1 MGKELFDNIP
11 SKVADLLSDVKN
23 GRIGLPDLQRPFVW
37 KDNKVRELLDSMMK
51 GYPIGYIMLWA
62 SPDDYENTGYIGK
75 NDKMYKRP
83 DDLVIDG
90 QQRLTA
96 LLAAMYGVTIKDK
109 NYKERKIRISFNP
122 LTREFAVWTQAYER
136 NPEWISE
143 ISSVFAAD
151 QEHNISKFRKAYI
164 KTANEGRTKNNE
176 PELTEDE
183 EDIIEENINDLLNL
197 GIYSLPTLKINSKAD
212 EEDVADIFVRVNS
225 GGQNLTEKNFIE
237 TLIAVYDNDVHDKIN
252 KINSKADEED
262 VADIFVRVN
271 SGGQNLTE
279 KNFIETLIAVYDNDV
294 HDKINKFC
302 AESRIPANGTSFNQ
316 ILQVDPS
323 HLIRMSVGVGFRR
336 ARLRYAYML
345 LRGKNLKTG
354 EITQDVREENLKI
367 FKESLDMVTNLNN
380 WHAFMNLFASAGYL
394 KGSLVASSN
403 AVVFSYV
410 LYLIGKYDY
419 KVSSVVN
426 NWHAFMNL
434 FASAGYLKGSL
445 VASSNAVVFSY
456 VLYLIGKYDYKV
468 SSVELQKIIRKW
480 IFMST
485 ITGFYTG
492 STESEVEK
500 QFADLRDVHNADE
513 FVAYLNSVIANRF
526 TDDYFEYSLPA
537 ELNSSSAT
545 SPAWY
550 GYVAAINVLGTPM
563 LFSTAPLSQYFV
575 LGTSGDKNSVDK
587 HHIFP
592 KHYLEEIGYDNDR
605 DRNQIANFTYLDYAT
620 NIDISDAPPAEYVGR
635 YRDKLG
641 EDGYKLACAQNAL
654 PENFEQLSYPEFL
667 SQRRLLMAQIVKK
680 AYNELNK

>member
-11 SKVADLLSDVKN
+11 SKVADILSDVKN
-23 GRIGLPDLQRPFVW
+23 GRVGLPDLQRPFVW
-37 KDNKVRELLDSMMK
+37 QDNKVRELLDSMMK

-62 SPDDYENTGYIGK
+62 SPDDYENTVHIGK
-75 NDKMYKRP
+75 NEKIYKRP
-83 DDLVIDG
+83 NDLVIDG

-96 LLAAMYGVTIKDK
+96 LLAAMYGVTIMDK
-109 NYKERKIRISFNP
+109 NYKERAIRISFNP
-122 LTREFAVWTQAYER
+122 LTREFAVWTPAFEK

-143 ISSVFAAD
+143 ISQVFAAD
-151 QEHNISKFRKAYI
+151 EEHNISKFRKAYI
-164 KTANEGRTKNNE
+164 KIVNEGRAKNNE
-176 PELTEDE
+176 EELTEDE
-183 EDIIEENINDLLNL
+183 EDRIEENINDLLNL
-197 GIYSLPTLKINSKAD
+197 GIYSLPTLKINSKAN
-212 EEDVADIFVRVNS
+212 EENVADIFVRVNS

-237 TLIAVYDNDVHDKIN
+237 TLIAVYDN
-252 KINSKADEED
+252 A
-262 VADIFVRVN
+262 
-271 SGGQNLTE
+271 
-279 KNFIETLIAVYDNDV
+279 V

-302 AESRIPANGTSFNQ
+302 ADSRIPANGTSFNQ

-336 ARLRYAYML
+336 ARLRYVYML

-354 EITQDVREENLKI
+354 EITQNIREENLKI

-394 KGSLVASSN
+394 KGSFVASSN

-419 KVSSVVN
+419 K
-426 NWHAFMNL
+426 L
-434 FASAGYLKGSL
+434 
-445 VASSNAVVFSY
+445 
-456 VLYLIGKYDYKV
+456 
-468 SSVELQKIIRKW
+468 SSVELQKIISKW

-492 STESEVEK
+492 STESQVEK

-513 FVAYLNSVIANRF
+513 FVVYLDSVIANRF
-526 TDDYFEYSLPA
+526 TDDYFEYSLPS

-550 GYVAAINVLGTPM
+550 GYIAAINVLGTPM
-563 LFSTAPLSQYFV
+563 LFSTAPLSQYFI
-575 LGTSGDKNSVDK
+575 LGTSGDKNSIDK

-592 KHYLEEIGYDNDR
+592 KNYLGKIGYNNDR

-620 NIDISDAPPAEYVGR
+620 NIDISDAPPTEYVSR

-641 EDGYKLACAQNAL
+641 EEGYKLACKQNAL

-667 SQRRLLMAQIVKK
+667 IKRRILMAQIVKK
-680 AYNELNK
+680 AYDKLNK

>member
-11 SKVADLLSDVKN
+11 SKVEDLLSDVKN

-62 SPDDYENTGYIGK
+62 SPEDYENTGYIGK
-75 NDKMYKRP
+75 NDKIYKQP

-109 NYKERKIRISFNP
+109 DYKERKIRISFNP
-122 LTREFAVWTQAYER
+122 LTREFDVWTPAFER

-143 ISSVFAAD
+143 ISSVFMAD
-151 QEHNISKFRKAYI
+151 QEHNISKLRKAYI
-164 KTANEGRTKNNE
+164 RTVNEGRVKNGE
-176 PELTEDE
+176 SELTDDE
-183 EDIIEENINDLLNL
+183 EDIVEQNINDLLNL
-197 GIYSLPTLKINSKAD
+197 NIYSLPTLKINSKAD

-237 TLIAVYDNDVHDKIN
+237 TLIAVYDN
-252 KINSKADEED
+252 A
-262 VADIFVRVN
+262 
-271 SGGQNLTE
+271 
-279 KNFIETLIAVYDNDV
+279 V

-323 HLIRMSVGVGFRR
+323 HLIRMAVGVGFRR

-345 LRGKNLKTG
+345 LRGKDLKTG
-354 EITQDVREENLKI
+354 EITQDVRQDNLRI
-367 FKESLDMVTNLNN
+367 FKEALDEVTNLNN
-380 WHAFMNLFASAGYL
+380 WHAFMN
-394 KGSLVASSN
+394 LVASSN

-419 KVSSVVN
+419 KVPS
-426 NWHAFMNL
+426 
-434 FASAGYLKGSL
+434 LK
-445 VASSNAVVFSY
+445 
-456 VLYLIGKYDYKV
+456 
-468 SSVELQKIIRKW
+468 LQKIICKW

-500 QFADLRDVHNADE
+500 QFADLRDVSNADE
-513 FVAYLNSVIANRF
+513 FVAYLNAVIANKF

-550 GYVAAINVLGTPM
+550 GYIAAINVLGTPM

-575 LGTSGDKNSVDK
+575 LGTSGDKNSVEK

-592 KHYLEEIGYDNDR
+592 KHYLEKIGYSNDR

-620 NIDISDAPPAEYVGR
+620 NIDISDNPPIEYVGR
-635 YRDKLG
+635 YREKLG
-641 EDGYKLACAQNAL
+641 EEGYKLACAQNAL

-667 SQRRLLMAQIVKK
+667 NKRRLLMAQIVKK
-680 AYNELNK
+680 AYNDLDK

>member
-11 SKVADLLSDVKN
+11 SKVADILSDVKN
-23 GRIGLPDLQRPFVW
+23 GRVGLPDLQRPFVW
-37 KDNKVRELLDSMMK
+37 QDNKVRELLDSMMK

-62 SPDDYENTGYIGK
+62 SPDDYENTVHIGK
-75 NDKMYKRP
+75 NEKIYKRP
-83 DDLVIDG
+83 NDLVIDG

-96 LLAAMYGVTIKDK
+96 LLAAMYGVTIMDK
-109 NYKERKIRISFNP
+109 NYKERAIRISFNP
-122 LTREFAVWTQAYER
+122 LTREFAVWTPAFEK

-143 ISSVFAAD
+143 ISQVFAAD
-151 QEHNISKFRKAYI
+151 EEHNISKFRKAYI
-164 KTANEGRTKNNE
+164 KIVNEGRAKNNE
-176 PELTEDE
+176 EELTEDE
-183 EDIIEENINDLLNL
+183 EDRIEENINDLLNL
-197 GIYSLPTLKINSKAD
+197 GIYSLPTLKINSKAN
-212 EEDVADIFVRVNS
+212 EENVADIFVRVNS

-237 TLIAVYDNDVHDKIN
+237 TLIAVYDN
-252 KINSKADEED
+252 A
-262 VADIFVRVN
+262 
-271 SGGQNLTE
+271 
-279 KNFIETLIAVYDNDV
+279 V

-302 AESRIPANGTSFNQ
+302 ADSRIPANGTSFNQ

-336 ARLRYAYML
+336 ARLRYVYML

-354 EITQDVREENLKI
+354 EITQNIREENLKI

-394 KGSLVASSN
+394 KGS
-403 AVVFSYV
+403 F
-410 LYLIGKYDY
+410 
-419 KVSSVVN
+419 
-426 NWHAFMNL
+426 
-434 FASAGYLKGSL
+434 

-468 SSVELQKIIRKW
+468 SSVELQKIISKW

-492 STESEVEK
+492 STESQVEK

-513 FVAYLNSVIANRF
+513 FVVYLDSIIANRF
-526 TDDYFEYSLPA
+526 TDDYFEYSLPS

-550 GYVAAINVLGTPM
+550 GYIAAINVLGTPM
-563 LFSTAPLSQYFV
+563 LFSTAPLSQYFI
-575 LGTSGDKNSVDK
+575 LGTSGDKNSIDK

-592 KHYLEEIGYDNDR
+592 KNYLGKIGYNNDR

-620 NIDISDAPPAEYVGR
+620 NIDISDAPPTEYVSR

-641 EDGYKLACAQNAL
+641 EEGYKLACKQNAL

-667 SQRRLLMAQIVKK
+667 IKRRILMAQIVKK
-680 AYNELNK
+680 AYDKLNK

>member
-11 SKVADLLSDVKN
+11 SKVADILSDVKN
-23 GRIGLPDLQRPFVW
+23 GRVGLPDLQRPFVW
-37 KDNKVRELLDSMMK
+37 QDNKVRELLDSMMK

-62 SPDDYENTGYIGK
+62 SPDDYENTVHIGK
-75 NDKMYKRP
+75 NEKIYKRP
-83 DDLVIDG
+83 NDLVIDG

-96 LLAAMYGVTIKDK
+96 LLAAMYGVTIMDK
-109 NYKERKIRISFNP
+109 NYKERAIRISFNP
-122 LTREFAVWTQAYER
+122 LTREFAVWTPAFEK

-143 ISSVFAAD
+143 ISQVFAAD
-151 QEHNISKFRKAYI
+151 EEHNISKFRKAYI
-164 KTANEGRTKNNE
+164 KIVNEGRAKNNE
-176 PELTEDE
+176 EELTEDE
-183 EDIIEENINDLLNL
+183 EDRIEENINDLLNL
-197 GIYSLPTLKINSKAD
+197 GIYSLPTLKINSKAN
-212 EEDVADIFVRVNS
+212 EENVADIFVRVNS

-237 TLIAVYDNDVHDKIN
+237 TLIAVYDN
-252 KINSKADEED
+252 A
-262 VADIFVRVN
+262 
-271 SGGQNLTE
+271 
-279 KNFIETLIAVYDNDV
+279 V

-302 AESRIPANGTSFNQ
+302 ADSRIPANGTSFNQ

-336 ARLRYAYML
+336 ARLRYVYML

-354 EITQDVREENLKI
+354 EITQNIREENLKI

-394 KGSLVASSN
+394 KGS
-403 AVVFSYV
+403 F
-410 LYLIGKYDY
+410 
-419 KVSSVVN
+419 
-426 NWHAFMNL
+426 
-434 FASAGYLKGSL
+434 

-468 SSVELQKIIRKW
+468 SSVELQKIISKW

-492 STESEVEK
+492 STESQVEK
-500 QFADLRDVHNADE
+500 QFADLRDVHNAVE
-513 FVAYLNSVIANRF
+513 FVVYLDSVIANRF
-526 TDDYFEYSLPA
+526 TDDYFEYSLPS

-550 GYVAAINVLGTPM
+550 GYIAAINVLGTPM
-563 LFSTAPLSQYFV
+563 LFSTAPLSQYFI
-575 LGTSGDKNSVDK
+575 LGTSGDKNSIDK

-592 KHYLEEIGYDNDR
+592 KNYLGKIGYNNDR

-620 NIDISDAPPAEYVGR
+620 NIDISDAPPTEYVSR

-641 EDGYKLACAQNAL
+641 EEGYKLACKQNAL

-667 SQRRLLMAQIVKK
+667 IKRRILMAQIVKK
-680 AYNELNK
+680 AYDKLNK

>member
-11 SKVADLLSDVKN
+11 SKVADILSDVKN
-23 GRIGLPDLQRPFVW
+23 GRVGLPDLQRPFVW
-37 KDNKVRELLDSMMK
+37 QDNKVRELLDSMMK

-62 SPDDYENTGYIGK
+62 SPDDYENTVHIGK
-75 NDKMYKRP
+75 NEKIYKRP
-83 DDLVIDG
+83 NDLVIDG

-96 LLAAMYGVTIKDK
+96 LLAAMYGVTIMDK
-109 NYKERKIRISFNP
+109 NYKERAIRISFNP
-122 LTREFAVWTQAYER
+122 LTREFAVWTPAFEK

-143 ISSVFAAD
+143 ISQVFAAD
-151 QEHNISKFRKAYI
+151 EEHNISKFRKAYI
-164 KTANEGRTKNNE
+164 KIVNEGHTKNNE
-176 PELTEDE
+176 EELTEDE
-183 EDIIEENINDLLNL
+183 EDCIEENINDLLNL
-197 GIYSLPTLKINSKAD
+197 GIYSLPTLKINSKAN

-237 TLIAVYDNDVHDKIN
+237 TLIAVYDN
-252 KINSKADEED
+252 A
-262 VADIFVRVN
+262 
-271 SGGQNLTE
+271 
-279 KNFIETLIAVYDNDV
+279 V

-302 AESRIPANGTSFNQ
+302 ADSRIPANGTSFNQ

-336 ARLRYAYML
+336 ARLRYVYML

-354 EITQDVREENLKI
+354 EITQNIREENLKI
-367 FKESLDMVTNLNN
+367 FKDSLDIVTNLNN

-394 KGSLVASSN
+394 KGS
-403 AVVFSYV
+403 F
-410 LYLIGKYDY
+410 
-419 KVSSVVN
+419 
-426 NWHAFMNL
+426 
-434 FASAGYLKGSL
+434 

-468 SSVELQKIIRKW
+468 SSVELQKIISKW

-492 STESEVEK
+492 STESQVEK

-513 FVAYLNSVIANRF
+513 FVVYLDSVIANRF
-526 TDDYFEYSLPA
+526 TDDYFEYSLPS

-550 GYVAAINVLGTPM
+550 GYIAAINVLGTPM
-563 LFSTAPLSQYFV
+563 LFSTAPLSQYFI
-575 LGTSGDKNSVDK
+575 LGTSGDKNSIDK

-592 KHYLEEIGYDNDR
+592 KNYLGKIGYNNDR

-620 NIDISDAPPAEYVGR
+620 NIDISDAPPTEYVSR

-641 EDGYKLACAQNAL
+641 EEGYKLACKQNAL

-667 SQRRLLMAQIVKK
+667 IKRRILMAQIVKK
-680 AYNELNK
+680 AYDKLNK